1 MTHLHPAQ
9 SFDKVELLQ
18 CIRRLVEVDK
28 DWVPD
33 SSGTSLYVRPV
44 LIGNEVGWLPG
55 LGVGW
60 GATLGGGVGTQ
71 TWVRG
76 AAGGLDSW
84 IPDARFYPSQ
94 PSLGVGNP
102 TRALLFV
109 ILCPVGAY
117 FPGDALSPVSLLA
130 DPSFIRAWV
139 GGVGD
144 YKLGG

>member
-60 GATLGGGVGTQ
+60 GGEPRLGEGWGPRHGSGE
-71 TWVRG
+71 RPG
-76 AAGGLDSW
+76 AWTPG
-84 IPDARFYPSQ
+84 
-94 PSLGVGNP
+94 SLMP
-102 TRALLFV
+102 ASTH
-109 ILCPVGAY
+109 
-117 FPGDALSPVSLLA
+117 LSP
-130 DPSFIRAWV
+130 R
-139 GGVGD
+139 
-144 YKLGG
+144 